1 MAIEQNGLGDRL
13 LMVREVAELMRVSNM
28 TVYRLIKAG
37 DLPAI
42 RVGKNFR
49 IRRSDVESY
58 LGDRFEL
65 DRLHH
70 YQPQLDREFA
80 EWIVEME
87 LAWTGFDCASGDHP
101 MNTSIRHKRPDA
113 RAVYYV
119 GDSDGAENLWMRSVP
134 AG

>member
-1 MAIEQNGLGDRL
+1 MVAKVCSVAIEQNGLGDRL

-58 LGDRFEL
+58 LGDRS
-65 DRLHH
+65 
-70 YQPQLDREFA
+70 Y
-80 EWIVEME
+80 
-87 LAWTGFDCASGDHP
+87 GG
-101 MNTSIRHKRPDA
+101 
-113 RAVYYV
+113 
-119 GDSDGAENLWMRSVP
+119 
-134 AG
+134 

>member
-1 MAIEQNGLGDRL
+1 MVAKVFIVAIEQNGLGDRL

-58 LGDRFEL
+58 LGDRA
-65 DRLHH
+65 
-70 YQPQLDREFA
+70 Y
-80 EWIVEME
+80 
-87 LAWTGFDCASGDHP
+87 GG
-101 MNTSIRHKRPDA
+101 
-113 RAVYYV
+113 
-119 GDSDGAENLWMRSVP
+119 
-134 AG
+134 